1 MNEEEI
7 RVLVVEPE
15 KPPYERTIRT
25 LEDMRKIVGGPIEP
39 AAYLPHPVMI
49 VCNEEGMRLNL
60 PQNRII
66 MDESG
71 QKPIDVILGTFF
83 LAGSGTEDF
92 ISLTDEQIQKY
103 TEFFSQEET
112 MVKSHNLEQKKQSDR
127 VPVNVLG
134 VCAFPAK
141 DPAKWQIRFVDT
153 GSNTLFTIPD
163 GESIVLTR
171 FDGDEQTFPCHYID
185 SHHFEAFGSAYH
197 IMQFAQNMERN
208 GNIYRPEHPAE
219 GLALNTYEVF
229 QLKDSCRRDYGFM
242 SYEYAKDKIRPE
254 HYKRV
259 YGGFLDPKGPV
270 SADLVLEGLFAR
282 HNFDT
287 RPFRKGMLSMSM
299 SDIVVLNRGGRERQA
314 FYVDRV
320 GFAECREFLN
330 PPNLNPPQK
339 AAKRRKN
346 PER

>member
-1 MNEEEI
+1 MEEQKI

-15 KPPYERTIRT
+15 KPPYEREIST
-25 LEDMRKIVGGPIEP
+25 LKEMQEIVGGHFE
-39 AAYLPHPVMI
+39 AAGYLPYPVMI
-49 VCNEEGMRLNL
+49 VCNEDGMRLNL

-71 QKPIDVILGTFF
+71 QEPVDIILGTFF
-83 LAGSGTEDF
+83 LAGSGEEDF
-92 ISLTDEQIQKY
+92 ISLTDEQVQQY
-103 TEFFSQEET
+103 TEYFSREET
-112 MVKSHNLEQKKQSDR
+112 MVKSEELAQEKKPEHVHVD
-127 VPVNVLG
+127 VLG
-134 VCAFPAK
+134 VCAFPAT

-163 GESIVLTR
+163 GGSIVLTR

-197 IMQFAQNMERN
+197 IMEFAQNMERN
-208 GNIYRPEHPAE
+208 GNIYRPEHPAG
-219 GLALNTYEVF
+219 GLVLHTYEVF

-242 SYEYAKDKIRPE
+242 DYEYAKDKIRPE

-270 SADLVLEGLFAR
+270 SADLVLEGLFAK
-282 HNFDT
+282 HNFDS

-299 SDIVVLNRGGRERQA
+299 SDIVVLNRGAERQA

-320 GFAECREFLN
+320 GFAECGAFLN
-330 PPNLNPPQK
+330 PPNLKPPQK
-339 AAKRRKN
+339 AAKRRKK